1 MAATPLSMS
10 SSNKRTN
17 IDIQPSPP
25 APAPATKRIR
35 VLGYS
40 RFRDVDVTLPSNVNE
55 IEATTSSAAINRRR
69 RRRRRRSSGE
79 TSRDLAFRAARNRC
93 RAAWNAWLSSIAE
106 EKPSNKTNPPPPPP
120 PPPAGDH
127 HRRRRTSVP
136 HNCSNDDDK
145 IRVAWDDVPTLPV
158 LMHTHR
164 ALLPRVAEYWAKY
177 GKAFANVVKDD
188 EDDKDCIF
196 TKLLGAFYASEH
208 RIRQEAAFR
217 SQIQDEICVS

>member
-1 MAATPLSMS
+1 MAATPLSVS
-10 SSNKRTN
+10 SSNKRIN
-17 IDIQPSPP
+17 IDIQPSP
-25 APAPATKRIR
+25 PAPATKRIR

-55 IEATTSSAAINRRR
+55 IAATTSSAAINRRR
-69 RRRRRRSSGE
+69 RRRRRRSSGQ
-79 TSRDLAFRAARNRC
+79 TSRDLAFKAARNRC

-106 EKPSNKTNPPPPPP
+106 EKPSKETDPPPP

-127 HRRRRTSVP
+127 HRRRRTSTP
-136 HNCSNDDDK
+136 HNCSNDDK
-145 IRVAWDDVPTLPV
+145 ILVAWDDVPTLPV
-158 LMHTHR
+158 LLHTRR

-208 RIRQEAAFR
+208 RIRQQAAFR
-217 SQIQDEICVS
+217 SQIQEEICVS